1 MYQVRYFIFILPITN
16 AISLNE
22 MAVKSFYSSVLAQ

>member
-1 MYQVRYFIFILPITN
+1 MYQVKYFIFILTITN

-22 MAVKSFYSSVLAQ
+22 MAVNSFYSSVLAQ